1 MHVRVI
7 IHPGGTDLWTAACLA
22 LCLQPKMLR
31 FDFLCNSMLL
41 LDFPHICKGGQRVD
55 QTLFGQLVVR
65 CDITRS

>member
-7 IHPGGTDLWTAACLA
+7 IHPGGTDLWTATCLA

-41 LDFPHICKGGQRVD
+41 LDFPHIEGGPNTVWAVSGP
-55 QTLFGQLVVR
+55 L
-65 CDITRS
+65 